1 MENAIAT
8 APQQQWLNA
17 SENDGRHAAWIA
29 GRIQTLLSHY
39 FQPDAP
45 MEVQEAALGDWVE
58 VMAHFSRQAIESAC
72 GSYLR
77 DQPRRRPTPGDILR
91 RCNAY
96 ADDKRKTADSEL
108 TAVEMK
114 VAEFASYKGWMGY
127 ALAERAIKAGR
138 DTNPLPWIISEQDH
152 ALYAVRHSEF
162 NSKMKDGQ
170 PKTEKEQF
178 A

>member
-1 MENAIAT
+1 
-8 APQQQWLNA
+8 
-17 SENDGRHAAWIA
+17 
-29 GRIQTLLSHY
+29 
-39 FQPDAP
+39 

-58 VMAHFSRQAIESAC
+58 VLARFSRQSIESAC

-96 ADDKRKTADSEL
+96 ADDKRMTSDSEL

-127 ALAERAIKAGR
+127 ALAEQAIKAGR
-138 DTNPLPWIISEQDH
+138 GKNPFPWIVSEQDH
-152 ALYAVRHSEF
+152 ALFAVRQSEF
-162 NSKMKDGQ
+162 NRKMENGQ
-170 PKTEKEQF
+170 PKTEGGQSL
-178 A
+178 